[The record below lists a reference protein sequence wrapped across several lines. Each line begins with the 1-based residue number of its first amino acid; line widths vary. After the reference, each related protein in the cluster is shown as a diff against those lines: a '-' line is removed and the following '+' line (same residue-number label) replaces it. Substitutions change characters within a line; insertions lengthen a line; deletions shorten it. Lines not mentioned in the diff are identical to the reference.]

1 MSSLRYYYLCNA
13 GYPNGEGFLTP
24 YRGQRYHLSDW
35 NDGRLPRTA
44 WEFYNYKHSS
54 ARNAIEQYFGLL
66 KGRWAIL
73 RGKSFYPVKIQCRII
88 AACALIHNHI
98 RREMPID
105 PLDVGMQEANL
116 LLDELDGER
125 ITHIESTDEWT
136 NWRDTLAHEM
146 FTTWRSSRNN
156 H

>member
-1 MSSLRYYYLCNA
+1 
-13 GYPNGEGFLTP
+13 
-24 YRGQRYHLSDW
+24 
-35 NDGRLPRTA
+35 
-44 WEFYNYKHSS
+44 
-54 ARNAIEQYFGLL
+54 
-66 KGRWAIL
+66 
-73 RGKSFYPVKIQCRII
+73 
-88 AACALIHNHI
+88 
-98 RREMPID
+98 MPID

-116 LLDELDGER
+116 LLEELDGER